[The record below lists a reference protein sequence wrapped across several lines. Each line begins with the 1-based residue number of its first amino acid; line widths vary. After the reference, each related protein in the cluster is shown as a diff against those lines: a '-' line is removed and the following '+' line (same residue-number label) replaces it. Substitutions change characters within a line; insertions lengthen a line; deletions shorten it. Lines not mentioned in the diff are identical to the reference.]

1 MVVLPACWPYCWPC
15 RRDYRRWTSVRCPGA
30 AGTLTSPAFMPQWT
44 ATTHRWPRC
53 SRALSSG
60 RGDATLPMGDERF
73 RAGRSVTALALG
85 EGRADAFDRRGRLC
99 RDAQGRLTSRSR
111 FEVGVGLL
119 ESHTTNSTPVT
130 SDWKR

>member
-1 MVVLPACWPYCWPC
+1 MVLRGKYEATGPEAEFEPGSRGRVL
-15 RRDYRRWTSVRCPGA
+15 RNLLGI
-30 AGTLTSPAFMPQWT
+30 T

-73 RAGRSVTALALG
+73 RAGRNVTALALG
-85 EGRADAFDRRGRLC
+85 ERRADAFDRRGRLR
-99 RDAQGRLTSRSR
+99 RDAQGRLTGRSR

-119 ESHTTNSTPVT
+119 ESHT
-130 SDWKR
+130 RIIRQ